1 MKMKNSVKPSKK
13 GKGIAAG
20 LVVCFVAA
28 IAAVGTYTLNHYQSG
43 KKQEMAKTE
52 EQFNTKEEQSQ
63 STSVDQDMIINEPQL
78 PVQEEPE
85 IIEETPAEEAPVQE
99 KPQQKTQPSY
109 QLNFNEKE
117 LIQWP
122 VDGEVILSYSMDKTV
137 YFQTL
142 DQYKYNPAL
151 IIGGKADEK
160 VMSAARGIVKS
171 IDVTAQTGTTVTVDL
186 GNGYE
191 AVYGQ
196 LQKVPVKTGD
206 YVEAKTV
213 LGHLAEPTKYY
224 VVEGC
229 NLYFAMKKDGQPIN
243 PLEYLGE

>member
-85 IIEETPAEEAPVQE
+85 IIEETPAEEAPFRRSRSR
-99 KPQQKTQPSY
+99 KHSRPIS
-109 QLNFNEKE
+109 
-117 LIQWP
+117 LI
-122 VDGEVILSYSMDKTV
+122 LTK
-137 YFQTL
+137 
-142 DQYKYNPAL
+142 
-151 IIGGKADEK
+151 
-160 VMSAARGIVKS
+160 KS
-171 IDVTAQTGTTVTVDL
+171 
-186 GNGYE
+186 
-191 AVYGQ
+191 
-196 LQKVPVKTGD
+196 
-206 YVEAKTV
+206 
-213 LGHLAEPTKYY
+213 
-224 VVEGC
+224 
-229 NLYFAMKKDGQPIN
+229 
-243 PLEYLGE
+243 